1 MFSPNH
7 SLHLV
12 DPELRD
18 FLNLWPMKYISAENL
33 LSARQLLGE
42 VVDAQMSAMQMSST
56 APTFNREQRDIPDA
70 FGELSIR
77 AIIHSPIEKG
87 ESPRPAYFH
96 LHGGGYVMG
105 CPELMEERV
114 AKIVEA
120 NDCVVV
126 SPAYRVAPETKYPGA
141 VEDCYAA
148 LEWVFRHADEIGIDP
163 TRIVIGG
170 ESAGGGLAASL
181 ALMARDRGD
190 LEVAGQLLVYPMI
203 DDRTGSGIEPSKFS
217 GEYLWTAEF
226 NRFGW
231 SCLLDC
237 EPGSDKVSKY
247 AAAAREEDLSG
258 LPPAAILVGALDL
271 FVNENIEYARR
282 LIAAGVQT
290 MLRVYPGAYHG
301 FDMAGDTRLGIMFD
315 SDYNVALS
323 ELLNRRY

>member
-1 MFSPNH
+1 MLSSNY

-18 FLNLWPMKYISAENL
+18 FLSLWPMQHISAENL
-33 LSARQLLGE
+33 ISARQLLGE
-42 VVDAQMSAMQMSST
+42 VVDAQMAAMQMADA
-56 APTFNREQRDIPDA
+56 APFVKREQRELPGA
-70 FGELSIR
+70 FGESTIR
-77 AIIHSPIEKG
+77 GIIHSPVAEAP
-87 ESPRPAYFH
+87 SPRPAYFH

-114 AKIVEA
+114 VKIVEA

-126 SPAYRVAPETKYPGA
+126 SPAYRVAPETKFPGA

-148 LEWVFRHADEIGIDP
+148 LEWVFQHAEEIGIDQA
-163 TRIVIGG
+163 RIVIGG

-181 ALMARDRGD
+181 ALLARDRGEI
-190 LEVAGQLLVYPMI
+190 EVAGQLLVYPMI
-203 DDRTGSGIEPSKFS
+203 DDRTGSSIEPSRFS

-237 EPGSDKVSKY
+237 EPGTDGVSKY
-247 AAAAREEDLSG
+247 AAAAREIDLSG

-282 LIAAGVQT
+282 LIAAGIRT

-301 FDMAGDTRLGIMFD
+301 FDMAGETRLGVMFD
-315 SDYNVALS
+315 NDYNNALF